1 MGTRQAL
8 GVWVVLVMC
17 SAPALAQTPAA
28 SFGELIAEGAVRE
41 KQSVYVTDVWG
52 NRVKGRLVDLRPGS
66 LVLMQGSREVPMAEA
81 DVTRIQRRDSIA
93 NGLLLGL
100 GAGFAA
106 GWISTHLFCD
116 LPDDECAG
124 IVFAAIGFPSMAGGA
139 VAGALIDAANSKTV
153 FRFSGT
159 RSASIQ
165 LSPVLDVRRAGAF
178 ATVRF

>member
-1 MGTRQAL
+1 MRVRQSIGAC
-8 GVWVVLVMC
+8 VVLLMF

-28 SFGELIAEGAVRE
+28 SFGQLIAEDAVRA
-41 KQSVYVTDVWG
+41 KQTVYVTDVWG
-52 NRVKGRLVDLRPGS
+52 NRVKGRLGEIRPGS
-66 LVLMQGSREVPMAEA
+66 LVLMQGSREIAMAEG
-81 DVTRIQRRDSIA
+81 DVSRIQRGDSIA

-116 LPDDECAG
+116 LPDPECAG

-139 VAGALIDAANSKTV
+139 LAGALVDAANRKTV

-159 RSASIQ
+159 RAASMQ
-165 LSPVLDVRRAGAF
+165 VSPVLGAGGAGAL
-178 ATVRF
+178 ATIRF